1 MPILEDIRVL
11 DFTRVVAGPYATR
24 ILADFGAEVIKV
36 QCRKTAQGTEDNQ
49 TSYFQHYN
57 RNKKSITL
65 DMEQPEAREL
75 ATHLVQQCDVVAE
88 NFSPRVLENW
98 GLTYPRLQAARG
110 DIILLRMSAMG
121 QSGPWRDGVAFA
133 PGIQSLAGFTSLTS
147 YAQGPPLGMGVP
159 YADIVSGLYGAVAV
173 IAALEIRDRSGQG
186 QCIDLSEYEAMV
198 TLLGHELLAVQAGAN
213 CPSPA
218 APHGCYACQGH
229 DRWCAIAVFNDPQWN
244 ALCRVMGL
252 TDLTGD
258 ARFNDPAGR
267 RRHKVELDEK
277 ITLAAARWR
286 AEDLV
291 LALQDAGVAAGVV
304 QNAQDLSGDP
314 QLLQREFFKFL
325 QHPAQGAIFAD
336 NTPLKMGADSLGQW
350 RAAPQLGE
358 HNAYVFG
365 ELLGLG
371 QKKIADLQARGV
383 IA

>member
-1 MPILEDIRVL
+1 VL